1 MEKDIFADVK
11 PEGTD
16 PFEQFDKEIE
26 TPTESQPE
34 IKPEE
39 EKKPEEE
46 ENTPFHLRWKERE
59 AKLKE
64 DFEQQLAEVR
74 RETDEKIQNVTKQ
87 DTNIPD
93 WFTELYGANEVV
105 WQKYSEREAQREQE
119 IEQRVLAK
127 QEEKKQAEIQET
139 QKYNN
144 WVAEQVKTLESE
156 GLKFDKNELIKTV
169 LDYRPT
175 DENNNF
181 DFRAGYKIM
190 EALKAKDPAVS
201 HARKQVADTMTHS
214 RQGEQPKQDFMTAK
228 QLRNL
233 SWGSL

>member
-1 MEKDIFADVK
+1 MDKEIFADVK
-11 PEGTD
+11 NEGID

-26 TPTESQPE
+26 TPAESQPE
-34 IKPEE
+34 TKQE
-39 EKKPEEE
+39 EKKSDEED
-46 ENTPFHLRWKERE
+46 NTPFHLRWKERE

-64 DFEQQLAEVR
+64 EFEQQLADVR
-74 RETDEKIQNVTKQ
+74 RETDEKIQNVAKQ

-93 WFTELYGANEVV
+93 WFTELYGYNEVA
-105 WQKYSEREAQREQE
+105 WQKYSEHETQREQE
-119 IEQRVLAK
+119 IEQRVLVK
-127 QEEKKQAEIQET
+127 QEEKKQEET
-139 QKYNN
+139 KEVQKWNK
-144 WVAEQVKTLESE
+144 WVDEQVKTLESE

-181 DFRAGYKIM
+181 DFHAGYKIM
-190 EALKAKDPAVS
+190 EALKTKDPAVS
-201 HARKQVADTMTHS
+201 HTRKQIADTMTQS
-214 RQGEQPKQDFMTAK
+214 KQGEQPKQDFMTAK